1 MQPVDECTGLE
12 GKQKAN
18 GDGSTLAN
26 FSVFNNL
33 KITNNISDINQNKD
47 LQYQCKVRPALRL

>member
-1 MQPVDECTGLE
+1 MQPVDRCTGLE

-18 GDGSTLAN
+18 GDGSTLVN

-33 KITNNISDINQNKD
+33 KITNIIFRHKD
-47 LQYQCKVRPALRL
+47 P